1 MSKFSGVWDRSIVI
15 AEHGNNLTFIRGT
28 VPWATGTL
36 DSETTA
42 TVTFSDGGILKATLV
57 NDDLI
62 QWSNNAQWHKTE
74 DFQPLYSITTYT
86 GNGSNDGTDSP
97 VFVTLY
103 DSTGK
108 QIGGEFPLSGRRHR
122 GGVQTEQHTPSLWG
136 NIEKDGFPLPALIKV
151 TMGGGDFWNCQKI
164 TVKRFNDPKG
174 RNDITAVFQIGR
186 GFSTD
191 VGEGSSKEIAKN
203 SNFKITEE
211 FLSEKIQTASTFAVF
226 NNEGSLITR
235 PTVSVTVKLID
246 SQTVSTEEAK
256 GNEETNSLKIGIT
269 KSSGFQDPTTGA
281 KGETEINVEYQSTW
295 KEWSSKSNT
304 KTYQGTKE
312 QAVAISMSDLPENTV
327 RIYRWDSPYRMRT
340 IRMANG
346 LAEPTDFNV
355 VLDQSI
361 PIPSVHIKDINANK
375 KITRQEWYLLK
386 LEILNSQSGITPD
399 VLERAEQ
406 TISKNGWFSG
416 ESPFPHYNSLD
427 SVLVGGGWRNQ
438 SDLAT
443 MTDGDKRNT
452 VIVEL
457 DLASADDIPYISSL
471 DNNELIG
478 SAALYIWL
486 RDKKIRT
493 KEDLSKITLENQ
505 QNTVVVEINF
515 RSNSSI
521 SIPDLQAMNN
531 NQIAELLVWF

>member
-1 MSKFSGVWDRSIVI
+1 MSAFSGVWERSIVI
-15 AEHGNNLTFIRGT
+15 AEHGNNFT
-28 VPWATGTL
+28 VIERNRPWATGTL
-36 DSETTA
+36 DSETNA

-62 QWSNNAQWHKTE
+62 QWSNNTTWRKTE

-103 DSTGK
+103 DSVGK
-108 QIGGEFPLSGRRHR
+108 RIGGEFPLNGRRH
-122 GGVQTEQHTPSLWG
+122 GGAVQTEQHTPPLWG
-136 NIEKDGFPLPALIKV
+136 NIEKDGFPLPAVIKV
-151 TMGGGDFWNCQKI
+151 RIGGGDFWNCQKI

-174 RNDITAVFQIGR
+174 RNDMTAVFQIGR

-191 VGEGSSKEIAKN
+191 VGEGSSKEIVKN

-211 FLSEKIQTASTFAVF
+211 FLSEKIQTASTFVVV

-235 PTVSVTVKLID
+235 PPSSATVKLID

-256 GNEETNSLKIGIT
+256 GNEETNSLKIGIK
-269 KSSGFQDPTTGA
+269 KSGGFEDKKTGA
-281 KGETEINVEYQSTW
+281 KGETEINVEYQRTW

-304 KTYQGTKE
+304 KAYQGTKE
-312 QAVAISMSDLPENTV
+312 QAVTISVNDIPAKTV

-340 IRMANG
+340 IRMENG

-361 PIPSVHIKDINANK
+361 PIPSVHITDINEEK
-375 KITRQEWYLLK
+375 KITRLEWYFFK
-386 LEILNSQSGITPD
+386 SEILNSKSGITPD

-406 TISKNGWFSG
+406 TIIKNGWFSDG
-416 ESPFPHYNSLD
+416 SPFPHYNSLD
-427 SVLVGGGWRNQ
+427 SVLVGSGWRNQ

-452 VIVEL
+452 LVVGL
-457 DLASADDIPYISSL
+457 DLGSTDNIPYISSL

-486 RDKKIRT
+486 WDKKIRT
-493 KEDLSKITLENQ
+493 KEDLSKMTLDHQ
-505 QNTVVVEINF
+505 RNTVAVAINVQ
-515 RSNSSI
+515 SNSSI

>member
-1 MSKFSGVWDRSIVI
+1 MSKFSGVWERSIVI
-15 AEHGNNLTFIRGT
+15 TEHGNNLTVIERNR
-28 VPWATGTL
+28 PWATGIRH
-36 DSETTA
+36 SETTA
-42 TVTFSDGGILKATLV
+42 TVNFPEEGEIYEATLV

-62 QWSNNAQWHKTE
+62 QWSNNTTWRKTG
-74 DFQPLYSITTYT
+74 DSQPLYSITTYT

-103 DSTGK
+103 DSVGK
-108 QIGGEFPLSGRRHR
+108 RIGGEFPLNGRRHG
-122 GGVQTEQHTPSLWG
+122 GGVQTEQHTPPLWG
-136 NIEKDGFPLPALIKV
+136 HIEKDGFPLPAVIKV
-151 TMGGGDFWNCQKI
+151 RIGGGDFWNCQKI

-174 RNDITAVFQIGR
+174 RNDLTAVFQIGL

-191 VGEGSSKEIAKN
+191 GGEGRAQVFVKN
-203 SNFKITEE
+203 SNFKITET
-211 FLSEKIQTASTFAVF
+211 FLEEKIQTASTFVVV
-226 NNEGSLITR
+226 NNQGDKIGR
-235 PTVSVTVKLID
+235 PPTSATVKQID
-246 SQTVSTEEAK
+246 SQTVSNEEAK
-256 GNEETNSLKIGIT
+256 GNEETNSLKVGI
-269 KSSGFQDPTTGA
+269 KRSGGFDY
-281 KGETEINVEYQSTW
+281 KGVSADAEISVEYQRTW
-295 KEWSSKSNT
+295 KEWSSTSNT
-304 KTYQGTKE
+304 RAYTGIQE
-312 QAVAISMSDLPENTV
+312 QALTIEASDIPANTV

-340 IRMANG
+340 IRMENG

-361 PIPSVHIKDINANK
+361 TISSVHIIDINANQ
-375 KITRQEWYLLK
+375 KITRLEWYLLK
-386 LEILNSQSGITPD
+386 SGILNSKSGIPTD

-406 TISKNGWFSG
+406 TIIKNGWFVDG
-416 ESPFPHYNSLD
+416 IPFPHHNSLD

-443 MTDGDKRNT
+443 MSDEDKRNT
-452 VIVEL
+452 VIVGL
-457 DLASADDIPYISSL
+457 DLASADNIPYISSL

-493 KEDLSKITLENQ
+493 KEDLSKMTLEHQ
-505 QNTVVVEINF
+505 RNTVAVAINV